1 MSTLQIDD
9 REWDLSRA
17 EFADAIAKGLGRAF
31 LYVKNHGL
39 DRVKDLVLTACLDD
53 LSYDR
58 QCDTSRAE
66 WLFAMFA
73 DSPHYSEF
81 RDKILAALFIESD
94 LHEPYQL
101 CELAA
106 EMALKGDA
114 FAMDTLEKYVYD
126 LSAQPM
132 RDEYWSG
139 ANQLIRVRGIDA
151 ALELSR
157 IFGRRLLANPEDPV
171 PPGWYL
177 DFFEDISE
185 ETSAIFERYSAAEE
199 SIVIYYQY
207 LIDTKREN
215 DRKRAQRNSQPKTR
229 ASIQEIIELAQTK
242 KREYL
247 HVYRRFGSKATAAEL
262 ATIFELLQKE
272 PDEDICL
279 RLLWIFM
286 EAPMPRL
293 VDRIFDWL
301 DSPDTRLKT
310 ATFTALSQISDD
322 RVYRLGRSR
331 LATGLFVDDDGNTT
345 LDLFINNYHSGD
357 AELILASLKGVEIDC
372 DDLHSIGFTIVD
384 ISKKQNN
391 PELVSLLR
399 WIYDCNPCAICREHT
414 VKQLQKY
421 DRFEGELLAEYQ
433 YDSRQFEQNSID

>member
-1 MSTLQIDD
+1 MNTLKID
-9 REWDLSRA
+9 ETWDLSRD

-31 LYVKNHGL
+31 LYVQNHGL

-94 LHEPYQL
+94 FHEPYQL

-114 FAMDTLEKYVYD
+114 VAVDTLEKYVYD
-126 LSAQPM
+126 LSSQPM
-132 RDEYWSG
+132 SDEYWSE

-151 ALELSR
+151 AIELSR

-177 DFFEDISE
+177 DFFKDISE
-185 ETSAIFERYSAAEE
+185 ETSAIFARCASAEE
-199 SIVIYYQY
+199 SSIIYYQY

-215 DRKRAQRNSQPKTR
+215 ERKCAERNSRSKKR
-229 ASIQEIIELAQTK
+229 VSIQEIIELARTK
-242 KREYL
+242 KHEYCR
-247 HVYRRFGSKATAAEL
+247 VYSLFGSRATAAEL
-262 ATIFELLQKE
+262 ETIFELLLKE

-310 ATFTALSQISDD
+310 ATFIAISQISDD

-331 LATGLFVDDDGNTT
+331 LATGLFVDDDRDTT
-345 LDLFINNYHSGD
+345 LDLFVNNYYSGD
-357 AELILASLKGVEIDC
+357 AELILASLKGVEIDR
-372 DDLHSIGFTIVD
+372 DDLHSIGFNIVE

-391 PELVSLLR
+391 PELVSLLC
-399 WIYDCNPCAICREHT
+399 WIYNYNPCAICREFT

-421 DRFEGELLAEYQ
+421 ERFDGELLMEYQ
-433 YDSRQFEQNSID
+433 YDSRQFQQNSID